1 MKYKIIEESVVK
13 NIIEFLDEIQFEST
27 NSSDP
32 TDIHRINFCNWVI
45 SELMNSTDGYDSE
58 DEMEDG
64 NSSTE
69 EEIKNRYK
77 DIERYR
83 ESLRKDFPEDMT
95 EEDWRKLIN
104 TFDAFVEG
112 FNKESKK
119 TEHKKNAKNCDL
131 KEFESQLRM
140 DRELSPHEKFE
151 LYYDERKKQKGDIE
165 EEGIS
170 YKKMLNDL
178 GIEPSSKK

>member
-1 MKYKIIEESVVK
+1 
-13 NIIEFLDEIQFEST
+13 
-27 NSSDP
+27 
-32 TDIHRINFCNWVI
+32 
-45 SELMNSTDGYDSE
+45 
-58 DEMEDG
+58 
-64 NSSTE
+64 
-69 EEIKNRYK
+69 
-77 DIERYR
+77 
-83 ESLRKDFPEDMT
+83 
-95 EEDWRKLIN
+95 
-104 TFDAFVEG
+104 
-112 FNKESKK
+112 
-119 TEHKKNAKNCDL
+119 CDL